1 MNDAFRRP
9 RLNATWTT
17 FSYLAVWAY
26 VLYGLGSAT
35 PYIRD
40 DLALTG
46 FEAGLH
52 ASALAVGVLISGA
65 TADALARRIGA
76 GPLLDLAAL
85 DLTVAVVL
93 VAVAPTLPI
102 SLAGAFLIGIGG
114 GLLSTHVHAALGRSA
129 DASLRRLL
137 AQANALAMVT
147 AAAAPVALG
156 LAAACLHAWR
166 IALLLPIVGV
176 VALMA
181 FRPRG
186 DETPV
191 LVRGPRSSLPPSYWF
206 VWTFIVITEAIEF
219 SFVFWG
225 STVVS
230 RRTGISNADATL
242 LASLFIIGMFA
253 GRAAVGAGIGAG
265 RGIRFVMAAGL
276 AAIFVGGGL
285 VWLSSNQV
293 VSGLGLC
300 LSGLGAAGMW
310 PLGVTVAL
318 QSAPDA
324 QMQASA
330 RATLASGL
338 AVLLAPSALGLV
350 ADKVGIL
357 VAWPTILGLAAA
369 ALVVLA
375 VTPSPSATGTH
386 P

>member
-1 MNDAFRRP
+1 LNDAFRRP

-17 FSYLAVWAY
+17 FSYLAVWAF

-52 ASALAVGVLISGA
+52 ASALAVGLLISGA

-114 GLLSTHVHAALGRSA
+114 GLLVTHVHAALGRSA
-129 DASLRRLL
+129 DVSLRRLL

-147 AAAAPVALG
+147 AAAAPIALG
-156 LAAACLHAWR
+156 LAAAYLHAWR

-186 DETPV
+186 DEAPV

-230 RRTGISNADATL
+230 RRTGISSADATL

-265 RGIRFVMAAGL
+265 RGIRFLMAAGL

-330 RATLASGL
+330 RTTLASGL

>member
-1 MNDAFRRP
+1 
-9 RLNATWTT
+9 
-17 FSYLAVWAY
+17 
-26 VLYGLGSAT
+26 
-35 PYIRD
+35 
-40 DLALTG
+40 
-46 FEAGLH
+46 
-52 ASALAVGVLISGA
+52 
-65 TADALARRIGA
+65 
-76 GPLLDLAAL
+76 
-85 DLTVAVVL
+85 
-93 VAVAPTLPI
+93 
-102 SLAGAFLIGIGG
+102 
-114 GLLSTHVHAALGRSA
+114 
-129 DASLRRLL
+129 
-137 AQANALAMVT
+137 
-147 AAAAPVALG
+147 
-156 LAAACLHAWR
+156 
-166 IALLLPIVGV
+166 
-176 VALMA
+176 MA